1 MLQDAAEDEDAST
14 MESEDEGSFEHVQV
28 NFTVH
33 VLFKCHLANHVF
45 LYCQVQLNV
54 TCF

>member
-28 NFTVH
+28 NFT
-33 VLFKCHLANHVF
+33 
-45 LYCQVQLNV
+45 
-54 TCF
+54 CF

>member
-28 NFTVH
+28 SFTVPMMLSS
-33 VLFKCHLANHVF
+33 VTW
-45 LYCQVQLNV
+45 QV
-54 TCF
+54 TCFCIATCS